1 MGGGEFDRD
10 DTAHR
15 VSGECGFLDAELV
28 ECRDDSIDMILRCI
42 GDGFWFWC
50 VAKTQQ
56 IQRDDAMFCV
66 VDMLEYKLP
75 TFVICPKPMKQ
86 HEWRAGAFVE
96 FDGEEVGHIFSVA
109 L

>member
-1 MGGGEFDRD
+1 
-10 DTAHR
+10 
-15 VSGECGFLDAELV
+15 
-28 ECRDDSIDMILRCI
+28 
-42 GDGFWFWC
+42 
-50 VAKTQQ
+50 
-56 IQRDDAMFCV
+56 MFCV

-86 HEWRAGAFVE
+86 HEWRASAFVE